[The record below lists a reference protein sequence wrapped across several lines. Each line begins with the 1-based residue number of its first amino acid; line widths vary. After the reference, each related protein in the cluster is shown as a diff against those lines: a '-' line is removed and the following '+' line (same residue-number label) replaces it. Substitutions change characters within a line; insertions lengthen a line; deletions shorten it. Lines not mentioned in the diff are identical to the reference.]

1 MAPVSIHLIRL
12 ERPADGPVELYF
24 DSGESLR
31 LPARVCRELELEEGQ
46 SIDPETLR
54 RDPEKRGREILLEAA
69 RRHLSRYPKT
79 TERFRDHF
87 RRKGY
92 PSGWLDGIIPRLRR
106 EGYLDDEAAAR
117 SRLRQLEGKGYGPE
131 RLVSELVDRG
141 IDYEEAR
148 SLAREACPPEEA
160 RRRAHRYARRNR
172 SLAPRRM
179 ARRLRSR
186 GFSSSL
192 VRECVREHAEGE
204 SGGTG

>member
-1 MAPVSIHLIRL
+1 MSTHLVRL
-12 ERPADGPVELYF
+12 ERRTDGPVELHF

-46 SIDPETLR
+46 SIDPGTLR
-54 RDPEKRGREILLEAA
+54 RDPDERGRKVLLEAA

-79 TERFRDHF
+79 TERFREHF
-87 RRKGY
+87 LRKGY
-92 PSGWLDGIIPRLRR
+92 PSGWLDGIVPRLRR

-117 SRLRQLEGKGYGPE
+117 SRLRQLEGRGYGPE

-141 IDYEEAR
+141 IDYERAR
-148 SLAREACPPEEA
+148 SLVRETCPPDEA
-160 RRRAHRYARRNR
+160 RRRAHRYARENR
-172 SLAPRRM
+172 SLTPRGL

-192 VRECVREHAEGE
+192 VRECVREHAQGD
-204 SGGTG
+204 SDDAG